1 MCALCVHRQGERYG
15 LDCDGCVFG
24 GGMAHVYRLI
34 AAVLLAWLTVPAMAD
49 GGPFPAAVTYDY
61 QGQSYSTASAACAAY
76 IAYVQPRNPG
86 NTYSLGG
93 ITESGSQ
100 TICKV
105 NASAGSDSW
114 VDNVPIGK
122 SVSSCPAGA
131 NASTGTSGERL
142 CTCTAGLRPK
152 DGQCVALP
160 TCPEGQHEEGGAC
173 VPDACK
179 PNETRVNGVC
189 VPEPPCPTGQ
199 TRVNGK
205 CVPSKCPSQG
215 TVSDQW
221 FEVTSPGTSATCLY
235 NGNDGSY
242 CTMSV
247 KPSVIASADGRTTYM
262 GGYGVYTGGTCGPSE
277 PGKPAPQDPAKP
289 DGDPNDGTKPPGPN
303 DPRPGEKPGGNP
315 GGPGNNPT
323 PPGPDGKCP
332 DGTYKS
338 NGNCYQKD
346 PPKLPPD
353 NDGKCPNGYIKAGSQ
368 CVPLM
373 PPEDKDPEEKDP
385 SSFGG
390 QCDAVTCDGDA
401 IQCAIARDQYR
412 RSCQLMDK
420 ESAESQLYHAEKS
433 KTGKRTD
440 DLPGNETIAFGQSM
454 FSSANMLG
462 PGTCI
467 GDVHGEIMGQS
478 ITLPVSNVC
487 SMLGTLRYALLAFG
501 ALLWVIIVF
510 RG

>member
-1 MCALCVHRQGERYG
+1 MVH
-15 LDCDGCVFG
+15 L
-24 GGMAHVYRLI
+24 YRLI

-49 GGPFPAAVTYDY
+49 GGPFPAAVSYDY

-100 TICKV
+100 AICKV

-114 VDNVPIGK
+114 VDNVPIGR
-122 SVSSCPAGA
+122 SVASCPAGA
-131 NASTGTSGERL
+131 NASTGTSGESL

-221 FEVTSPGTSATCLY
+221 YEVTSPGTSATCLY
-235 NGNDGSY
+235 NSNDGTY

-247 KPSVIASADGRTTYM
+247 KPSVIASSGGTTTYM

-277 PGKPAPQDPAKP
+277 PGKPTPQDPADP
-289 DGDPNDGTKPPGPN
+289 DGDPDKGTKPAGPN
-303 DPRPGEKPGGNP
+303 DPRPDTKPGGNP

-332 DGTYKS
+332 DGTYKA

-353 NDGKCPNGYIKAGSQ
+353 NDGKCPNGYIKAGDK
-368 CVPLM
+368 CIPLM
-373 PPEDKDPEEKDP
+373 PTPDKEPGEEKDP

-390 QCDAVTCDGDA
+390 QCEAVTCDGDA

-420 ESAESQLYHAEKS
+420 ESAESQLYASNKGKEGNQ
-433 KTGKRTD
+433 TG
-440 DLPGNETIAFGQSM
+440 DLPGNETISLQGRIDTSDALGGGSCFGDLNITVWGQAVTLPL
-454 FSSANMLG
+454 SSLCQYLAMLG
-462 PGTCI
+462 NI
-467 GDVHGEIMGQS
+467 LVA
-478 ITLPVSNVC
+478 V
-487 SMLGTLRYALLAFG
+487 SMLMAAR
-501 ALLWVIIVF
+501 IVT

>member
-1 MCALCVHRQGERYG
+1 
-15 LDCDGCVFG
+15 
-24 GGMAHVYRLI
+24 MAHVYRLI
-34 AAVLLAWLTVPAMAD
+34 VAAFIAFASLPAFALEVIQTR
-49 GGPFPAAVTYDY
+49 PPHSCTPAANPPLYAYVNDPAVTSYTWTCGFQGRNPNNCGWVYKGGYAFMSGEGYWSGACTMPDFVDSCTPGAILGTNA
-61 QGQSYSTASAACAAY
+61 QGQ
-76 IAYVQPRNPG
+76 
-86 NTYSLGG
+86 
-93 ITESGSQ
+93 
-100 TICKV
+100 
-105 NASAGSDSW
+105 
-114 VDNVPIGK
+114 K
-122 SVSSCPAGA
+122 S
-131 NASTGTSGERL
+131 
-142 CTCTAGLRPK
+142 CTCAEGLREFN
-152 DGQCVALP
+152 GQCVAAPVCP
-160 TCPEGQHEEGGAC
+160 TGQHEEGGAC

-189 VPEPPCPTGQ
+189 VPEPPCPAGQ

-221 FEVTSPGTSATCLY
+221 YEVTSPGTSATCLY
-235 NGNDGSY
+235 NNQDGTY
-242 CTMSV
+242 CTMSI
-247 KPSVIASADGRTTYM
+247 KPSVIASSGGRTTYM

-277 PGKPAPQDPAKP
+277 PGKPTPVDPDKP
-289 DGDPNDGTKPPGPN
+289 DGDPDKGTKPPGPN
-303 DPRPGEKPGGNP
+303 DPRPDTKPGGNP

-338 NGNCYQKD
+338 GAGCYQKD
-346 PPKLPPD
+346 PPTQPPD
-353 NDGKCPNGYIKAGSQ
+353 NDGKCPSGYIKTGDKCA
-368 CVPLM
+368 PLM
-373 PPEDKDPEEKDP
+373 PTPDKEPGEEKDP

-390 QCDAVTCDGDA
+390 QCDAITCDGDA

-420 ESAESQLYHAEKS
+420 ESAESQLYHAEKV
-433 KTGKRTD
+433 KTGRRTD

-454 FSSANMLG
+454 FSNANMLG
-462 PGTCI
+462 PGSCI